1 MFCISSI
8 KNLLISLSRCINL
21 YGKDDNLNNMQE
33 WRAFINLLLTIMGC
47 YNIEI
52 WFTLTKF
59 CLILPRMRVT
69 ACLWLD
75 YFIIYNIYLACVL
88 IIVYV
93 FLGEPL
99 QKLEFFMMSFYLM
112 FNTAICVTCPIIACD
127 KQHILKILSA
137 TQSTN
142 VIHQIHHTALLF
154 HMPRPSKVLW
164 CMQ

>member
-1 MFCISSI
+1 MIHFDQVLFDLTTNENDS
-8 KNLLISLSRCINL
+8 
-21 YGKDDNLNNMQE
+21 
-33 WRAFINLLLTIMGC
+33 LLTARLFH
-47 YNIEI
+47 Y
-52 WFTLTKF
+52 L
-59 CLILPRMRVT
+59 
-69 ACLWLD
+69 
-75 YFIIYNIYLACVL
+75 YNIYLAYVL

-99 QKLEFFMMSFYLM
+99 QKLEFFMMSFHLM

-127 KQHILKILSA
+127 KQYVLKILSA

-142 VIHQIHHTALLF
+142 VIHQIHHTVLLF